1 MRKNLRRFGRVVV
14 IGAAILWS
22 AGAQA
27 AERVALVIGNGD
39 YGMKASFL
47 VNPRKDAVDVAE
59 ALKRIGFD
67 EVVVLTDQSVN
78 QMTDALRAFK
88 ILADS
93 AEIAVIYYAGH
104 GREAGG
110 VNYLVPVGAGLT
122 DVRDAPLNL
131 VTLDLLRS
139 SVSGAG
145 SLSLIILDACR
156 DNPFPQLASSTRSL
170 SPTRGLGPLPAAP
183 GSRNEVVAY
192 AAADGQRA
200 QDGPANGNSPY
211 AKELIEALEATP
223 RLPLSSLLG
232 RVRDRVW
239 NSTDG
244 LQTPYHYGSTGERE
258 VYLQALLLPPP
269 GQPQPGPTS
278 PPAPP
283 PVWTPPQGSPG
294 ASAGAG
300 VGTQTTGP
308 APVWT
313 PAQATPA
320 PFALSPELVTA
331 LRRQG
336 IDPSQVVGISTSTS
350 ATLANSLQTG
360 GAIPPGARVVSVEGA
375 RIPQAM
381 RISPEGHALGADG
394 LPLHMAGAPM
404 FGLIVPQSLS
414 PAEVV
419 ELGALLRR
427 ATQGGEALA
436 MSLLADRYL
445 FGRGVAQNDVDAVR
459 WLRRAADLGDA
470 RAMSD
475 LGVMYAP
482 MGTAWRR
489 TRLKRRGSIGRRR
502 IWETPEPC
510 TISVRCIEMDAA

>member
-39 YGMKASFL
+39 YGTKASFL

-104 GREAGG
+104 GLEAGG

-122 DVRDAPLNL
+122 DIRDAPLNL

-170 SPTRGLGPLPAAP
+170 SPTRGLGRASAAP
-183 GSRNEVVAY
+183 SSRNEVVAY

-244 LQTPYHYGSTGERE
+244 LQTPHQYGSTGERE

-269 GQPQPGPTS
+269 GQSQQGPIS

-283 PVWTPPQGSPG
+283 PVWTPPQVSPGTSTSGSPVADLG
-294 ASAGAG
+294 GYVIPDVVSMSPGGFALAADGQFFRDSSSDPVQSRYAGAG
-300 VGTQTTGP
+300 AGTQTTQP
-308 APVWT
+308 ALVRT
-313 PAQATPA
+313 PPSTEQATPT
-320 PFALSPELVTA
+320 PRYALYAGENIPRLLPT
-331 LRRQG
+331 LG
-336 IDPSQVVGISTSTS
+336 S
-350 ATLANSLQTG
+350 ATVRYSSIRMWGETAEVAQRYQQEARWGNANS
-360 GAIPPGARVVSVEGA
+360 
-375 RIPQAM
+375 
-381 RISPEGHALGADG
+381 
-394 LPLHMAGAPM
+394 MA
-404 FGLIVPQSLS
+404 
-414 PAEVV
+414 
-419 ELGALLRR
+419 
-427 ATQGGEALA
+427 
-436 MSLLADRYL
+436 
-445 FGRGVAQNDVDAVR
+445 N
-459 WLRRAADLGDA
+459 
-470 RAMSD
+470 
-475 LGVMYAP
+475 LGVMYFY
-482 MGTAWRR
+482 
-489 TRLKRRGSIGRRR
+489 GR
-502 IWETPEPC
+502 
-510 TISVRCIEMDAA
+510 SVRQNDFEAARLFRRAMEKESAIAMNNLGAMYELGRGVPLDLREAQRLYEQAASSQNAQEREWARQALSRLQSDER